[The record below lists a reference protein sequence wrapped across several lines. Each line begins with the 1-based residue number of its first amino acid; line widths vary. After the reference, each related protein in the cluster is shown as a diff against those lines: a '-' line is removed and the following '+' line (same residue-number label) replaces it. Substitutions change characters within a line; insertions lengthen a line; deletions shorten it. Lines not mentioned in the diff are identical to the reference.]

1 MDFTITKYRELVSAL
16 KDAGYV
22 FVTYA
27 EYAEGRGGN
36 RLIVMRHDV
45 DRQVERARRLAEV
58 ENDMG
63 GRASY
68 YFREKFIDDEIRYI
82 ESLGHEVGYHYEEL
96 VAEKGDVDKAYAR
109 FVRNVKKMR
118 QVADVRTITMHGSP
132 MSRFDS
138 KDMWRVYD
146 YKKLGLIGE
155 PQFDV
160 DWDEM
165 FYLTD
170 TGRSWNGG
178 NRRDKVVD
186 FKSVWEAKGW
196 VYKTTDDVI
205 EALKEGRFPNRVMM
219 TTHPQR
225 WADGW
230 GEWLKELVVQR
241 IKNLEVPIGRIDA
254 VLDTDANMMRYVY
267 QIERDAL
274 MEDLINK
281 LI

>member
-1 MDFTITKYRELVSAL
+1 MDFTINKYRELVSAL
-16 KDAGYV
+16 KDAGYE

-27 EYAEGRGGN
+27 EYAEGHRADK
-36 RLIVMRHDV
+36 LVVMRHDV

-58 ENDMG
+58 ESEMRV
-63 GRASY
+63 RASY
-68 YFREKFIDDEIRYI
+68 YIREKFIDDDSDEIRYI

-96 VAEKGDVDKAYAR
+96 VSEKGDADKAYAR

-132 MSRFDS
+132 TSRFDS

-155 PQFDV
+155 PQIDV
-160 DWDEM
+160 DWSEM

-170 TGRSWNGG
+170 TGRSWNGV
-178 NRRDKVVD
+178 NRRDKVAD
-186 FKSVWEAKGW
+186 FKLVWEAKGW

-205 EALKEGRFPNRVMM
+205 KALKEGSFPNCVMM

-225 WADGW
+225 WTDNMW
-230 GEWLKELVVQR
+230 EWMRELVMQKLKNI
-241 IKNLEVPIGRIDA
+241 IKRF
-254 VLDTDANMMRYVY
+254 
-267 QIERDAL
+267 
-274 MEDLINK
+274 LIFNS
-281 LI
+281 

>member
-1 MDFTITKYRELVSAL
+1 MDFTINKYRELVSAL
-16 KDAGYV
+16 KDAGYE

-27 EYAEGRGGN
+27 EYAEGHRADK
-36 RLIVMRHDV
+36 LVVMRHDV

-58 ENDMG
+58 ESEMRV
-63 GRASY
+63 RASY
-68 YFREKFIDDEIRYI
+68 YFREKFIDDDSDEIRYI

-96 VAEKGDVDKAYAR
+96 VSEKGDADKAYAR

-155 PQFDV
+155 SQIDV
-160 DWDEM
+160 DWSEM

-170 TGRSWNGG
+170 TGRSWNGVS
-178 NRRDKVVD
+178 RRDKVAD
-186 FKSVWEAKGW
+186 FKLVWEAKGW
-196 VYKTTDDVI
+196 VYEKTDDVI
-205 EALKEGRFPNRVMM
+205 RALKEGRFPNRVMM

-230 GEWLKELVVQR
+230 GEWLKELVMQKLKNI
-241 IKNLEVPIGRIDA
+241 IKRF
-254 VLDTDANMMRYVY
+254 
-267 QIERDAL
+267 
-274 MEDLINK
+274 LIVNF
-281 LI
+281 